1 MVPLSH
7 LNKQLAHSSIN
18 SQEIEMKF
26 THQMKLSLFSTLL
39 LQITMKN
46 KIAINNRKFILYL
59 TKEYHYMSS
68 NKIQGNK
75 LLWITTIIGALS
87 AAVCTTSSR
96 THHQEEKGGRR
107 ALPTTSFWRNVLTY
121 KIWWNLALKMLTE
134 CLLDHRHLERP
145 VCLRGSKV
153 R

>member
-7 LNKQLAHSSIN
+7 LNNQLVHFSIN
-18 SQEIEMKF
+18 NQEIELKF
-26 THQMKLSLFSTLL
+26 THLMKLSLFSTLL

-46 KIAINNRKFILYL
+46 IIAINNRKFILYL
-59 TKEYHYMSS
+59 TKECHYMSS

-75 LLWITTIIGALS
+75 LLWITTIGALL

-107 ALPTTSFWRNVLTY
+107 ALPTTSF
-121 KIWWNLALKMLTE
+121 
-134 CLLDHRHLERP
+134 
-145 VCLRGSKV
+145 
-153 R
+153 

>member
-46 KIAINNRKFILYL
+46 TIAINNRKFILYL
-59 TKEYHYMSS
+59 TQEYHYMSS

-75 LLWITTIIGALS
+75 LLWITTRIGTLLVE
-87 AAVCTTSSR
+87 VCTISFR
-96 THHQEEKGGRR
+96 IHHQEEKGGHQ
-107 ALPTTSFWRNVLTY
+107 ALLTISF
-121 KIWWNLALKMLTE
+121 
-134 CLLDHRHLERP
+134 
-145 VCLRGSKV
+145 
-153 R
+153 